1 MRVFP
6 ETRRPAARIRVSTPS
21 NPAQRVPL
29 PRLLGIVLFNFV
41 AYFCVGL
48 PLAVIPAQVHVTL
61 GFGTVLAGLAV
72 SVQYVATLSSRPV
85 AGRLCDVR
93 GPKHSVR
100 IGLGFCAASGALML
114 AAALAVSVPAVSLAL
129 LLLARLPLG
138 VGESLVTTGTTLWGI
153 GTVGSADTA
162 RAISWNGITSYG
174 ALALGAPVGVWLDG
188 AVGFSALGL
197 LMLAVALGSLWLAGR
212 RPGVAT
218 APGVRLPAR
227 AVFGRMWPF
236 GTCLG
241 LGSVG
246 FGAITA
252 FAALYFLDR
261 HWAHAALAITALG
274 TAFVLTRL
282 LAGNAVVRFGGYRVA
297 MASFFTEAA
306 GLALV
311 WLAPGAG
318 WAVLGAAITGVGF
331 SLVFP
336 ALGMEAVKQVPA
348 ANRGSALGLYS
359 VFLDVALGI
368 TGPLAGWL
376 AHRGGYGD
384 IYPLA
389 SAAAIAALLAS
400 ALLWRRALRPSAGA

>member
-1 MRVFP
+1 
-6 ETRRPAARIRVSTPS
+6 
-21 NPAQRVPL
+21 
-29 PRLLGIVLFNFV
+29 
-41 AYFCVGL
+41 
-48 PLAVIPAQVHVTL
+48 
-61 GFGTVLAGLAV
+61 
-72 SVQYVATLSSRPV
+72 
-85 AGRLCDVR
+85 
-93 GPKHSVR
+93 
-100 IGLGFCAASGALML
+100 ML
-114 AAALAVSVPAVSLAL
+114 AAALAVPVPALSLAL
-129 LLLARLPLG
+129 LLASRLPLG
-138 VGESLVTTGTTLWGI
+138 AGESLVTTGTTLWGI

-188 AVGFSALGL
+188 AVGFRALGV
-197 LMLAVALGSLWLAGR
+197 LMLAVALCSLWLAGR
-212 RPGVAT
+212 RPGVAP

-282 LAGNAVVRFGGYRVA
+282 LAGNAIARFGGYRVA
-297 MASFFTEAA
+297 MASFATEAL
-306 GLALV
+306 GLLLV

-318 WAVLGAAITGVGF
+318 WAVLGAAVTGVGF

-376 AHRGGYGD
+376 AHRGGYGG

-389 SAAAIAALLAS
+389 AAAAAL
-400 ALLWRRALRPSAGA
+400 ALLGSAVLRWRALRPPA